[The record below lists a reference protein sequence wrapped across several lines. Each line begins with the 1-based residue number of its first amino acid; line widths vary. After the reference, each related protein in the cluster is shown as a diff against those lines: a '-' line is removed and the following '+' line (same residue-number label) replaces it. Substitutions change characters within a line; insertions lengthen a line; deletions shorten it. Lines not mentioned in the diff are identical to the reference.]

1 MGILET
7 LGFSRPAATEQQP
20 TQQVPAQTPQAP
32 EAEPAPLT
40 TQAEWFK
47 PAETDHKPVE
57 FDPTKL
63 FNANPEELQKAI
75 GGLNFVQSA
84 VTPEVMQ
91 KIQAGGEEAT
101 QATLSLVN
109 SVAQQTMQASMQA
122 STKMIEAALAK
133 AAPAFQAKISEQ
145 TRSERIE
152 SAIKEA
158 SPIYNSPAS
167 EFIVQALKDRFT
179 AKYPNATAEEWR
191 QMAAGYAQDLVK
203 VGSPKQEQSQEAPST
218 DWARFLN

>member
-7 LGFSRPAATEQQP
+7 LGFNRAPAAE
-20 TQQVPAQTPQAP
+20 PAPAPQAP
-32 EAEPAPLT
+32 QAPTTSVEPEPAPLT
-40 TQAEWFK
+40 KQAEWFK

-109 SVAQQTMQASMQA
+109 SVAQQTC
-122 STKMIEAALAK
+122 KL
-133 AAPAFQAKISEQ
+133 
-145 TRSERIE
+145 RCR
-152 SAIKEA
+152 
-158 SPIYNSPAS
+158 
-167 EFIVQALKDRFT
+167 
-179 AKYPNATAEEWR
+179 
-191 QMAAGYAQDLVK
+191 LV
-203 VGSPKQEQSQEAPST
+203 P
-218 DWARFLN
+218 R